1 MLANTLLE
9 QANRLFTIARLG
21 IDQRQAD
28 FSVCKGAQGAV
39 EQRCNTIKG

>member
-9 QANRLFTIARLG
+9 QAKRLIHDREAG
-21 IDQRQAD
+21 IDQRQAN

-39 EQRCNTIKG
+39 E